1 MNLKR
6 LKQLRFEFTK
16 KYVIG
21 LKKLF
26 KFNKFK
32 LFKKKKTIKFA
43 LSRKVFSKVRH
54 RKKLKKINKK
64 FKILK
69 KKDF

>member
-1 MNLKR
+1 VNLKR
-6 LKQLRFEFTK
+6 LKIRFEFTK
-16 KYVIG
+16 KYVIS

-32 LFKKKKTIKFA
+32 LFKKKTIKFA

-54 RKKLKKINKK
+54 RKKLKKLIKNLK
-64 FKILK
+64 F
-69 KKDF
+69 

>member
-1 MNLKR
+1 VNLKR
-6 LKQLRFEFTK
+6 LKIRFEFTK

-32 LFKKKKTIKFA
+32 LFKKKLLNLHFLEK
-43 LSRKVFSKVRH
+43 FSKVRH
-54 RKKLKKINKK
+54 RKKLKKLIKNLK
-64 FKILK
+64 F
-69 KKDF
+69 